1 MSNILDKLDDI
12 DFKILQLISKGA
24 NSYSDISDKMEVSRS
39 TVYRRIRQL
48 EEKDILKNR
57 LVAIPNFQK
66 LGFSAMAVGIT
77 VDIEDIEK
85 AIKYLKN
92 DSRFKVVLRTY
103 GEHDIFAFFLT
114 ADPKDKTT
122 PIKIQKIQKKMKNK
136 NIRIESMDT
145 LEVIEWEKIDLTI
158 NSKRTK

>member
-12 DFKILQLISKGA
+12 DFKILHHIPKGA

-48 EEKDILKNR
+48 EEKDILKNT

-66 LGFSAMAVGIT
+66 LGFSAMAIGVT

-114 ADPKDKTT
+114 PDPKDKTT